1 MCSVRARR
9 CRAQCD
15 VLLKPQ
21 LATILPHIV
30 LSHFCAC
37 SSCCCCCC
45 CNPVYFRIFEK
56 TKTTVFTM
64 CFATG
69 CNNAVFSVFVPVPRL
84 AKKHRYLRSFTMF
97 CFPSAAKNGS
107 KRLKTAKIDFQK
119 HPVIPASHFPA
130 PDPQKRE
137 NTSRVK
143 DFLGDGRAPEQL
155 KLGKLQATPPYGE
168 ASPDCGGLSDIRC
181 SRLRSGSAH

>member
-21 LATILPHIV
+21 LATIIPHIV

-37 SSCCCCCC
+37 SSCCCCC

-84 AKKHRYLRSFTMF
+84 AKNTGIYAVLR
-97 CFPSAAKNGS
+97 CFASRAQQKMVQKGS
-107 KRLKTAKIDFQK
+107 KTAKIDFQK

-143 DFLGDGRAPEQL
+143 DFWGTGV
-155 KLGKLQATPPYGE
+155 PP
-168 ASPDCGGLSDIRC
+168 SS
-181 SRLRSGSAH
+181 